1 LTADLGWA
9 TVYLDRKEIM
19 GLADRWAEFIYQV
32 ATTRNKLKIVA
43 TPVGITFWFGLGVLL
58 VFASLWLDKFL
69 PVQLLLPIPIKIFLS
84 VLLLVIGATLCLWT
98 IYSFVRAKGS
108 PVPLNPPQRLV
119 TNGLYSQVRNPM
131 TLGWII
137 MMFGVGLLLSSIS
150 LIFIFTPLFLLLNIL
165 YLKTI
170 EEKEMEKK
178 FGQEYLKYK
187 EIVPMFIPRFRRR

>member
-1 LTADLGWA
+1 
-9 TVYLDRKEIM
+9 M

-32 ATTRNKLKIVA
+32 ATTRSKLKIVA
-43 TPVGITFWFGLGVLL
+43 TPIGLIFWFSLGVLL
-58 VFASLWLDKFL
+58 VFGSLWLDKFL
-69 PVQLLLPIPIKIFLS
+69 PVQLLIPTLANISLS
-84 VLLLVIGATLCLWT
+84 GLLLLIGATLCLWT

-119 TNGLYSQVRNPM
+119 TTGLYSWVRNPM
-131 TLGWII
+131 VTGWIM
-137 MMFGVGLLLSSIS
+137 MMFGVGVLLNSIS

-165 YLKTI
+165 YLKAV

-187 EIVPMFIPRFRRR
+187 ESVPMFIPRFRRR

>member
-1 LTADLGWA
+1 MTADLGWA
-9 TVYLDRKEIM
+9 TVYLDRKETM
-19 GLADRWAEFIYQV
+19 GLTDRWAEFIYQV
-32 ATTRNKLKIVA
+32 ATTRNKLKIVE
-43 TPVGITFWFGLGVLL
+43 TPIGLTFWFGLGVLL

-69 PVQLLLPIPIKIFLS
+69 PAQLPLPIPIKIFLS

-119 TNGLYSQVRNPM
+119 TTGLYSRVRNPM
-131 TLGWII
+131 VTGWIM
-137 MMFGVGLLLSSIS
+137 MMFGVGVLLNSFS
-150 LIFIFTPLFLLLNIL
+150 LISIFTPLFLLLNIL

-187 EIVPMFIPRFRRR
+187 GSVPMFIPRFRRR